1 MAEKMIMEFK
11 ISINKEDRTEMIT
24 KNGKVV
30 FIPFGGEVKSDL
42 FCGTVRPGAADVQVT
57 NAAGIRHMA
66 AKYIFVGKDCTGAD
80 CKLFVENNGYFE
92 PASQPRPF
100 HACPTFMTDSE
111 ALADYFHGTHFRAE
125 GWGRPDGVDIRIFD
139 TDAREQE

>member
-1 MAEKMIMEFK
+1 MSQKMIMEFK
-11 ISINKEDRTEMIT
+11 ISIRPEERTEMIT

-30 FIPFGGEVKSDL
+30 FIPFGGEVQSDL

-66 AKYIFVGKDCTGAD
+66 AKYIFVGKDYTGAD

-92 PASQPRPF
+92 PQSQPRPF
-100 HACPTFMTDSE
+100 HASPTFMTDSE
-111 ALADYFHGTHFRAE
+111 ALADYLHGTHFRAE
-125 GWGRPDGVDIRIFD
+125 GWGHPGGVDIRIFD
-139 TDAREQE
+139 TDKEEE

>member
-1 MAEKMIMEFK
+1 MAGKMIMEFN
-11 ISINKEDRTEMIT
+11 ISIRPEDRTEMIT
-24 KNGKVV
+24 KDGKVV

-66 AKYIFVGKDCTGAD
+66 AKYIFEGTDCTGKP
-80 CKLFVENNGYFE
+80 CKLFVENNGFFE
-92 PASQPRPF
+92 PESRPRPF

-111 ALADYFHGTHFRAE
+111 ALAEYLERPHFRAE
-125 GWGRPDGVDIRIFD
+125 GWGREGGVDIRIFD
-139 TDAREQE
+139 IEKEED